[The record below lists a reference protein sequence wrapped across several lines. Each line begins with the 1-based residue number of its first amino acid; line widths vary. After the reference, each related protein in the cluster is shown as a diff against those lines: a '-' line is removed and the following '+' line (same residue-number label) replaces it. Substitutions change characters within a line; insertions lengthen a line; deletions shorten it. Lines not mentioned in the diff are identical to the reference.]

1 MNNKKIVDSVTRNMK
16 LSIEDKEIINAI
28 EIAKIEW
35 ENAEKYFQ
43 YAKEPQMVD
52 YAIHLQNA
60 ASVRY
65 MHLLRMARD
74 NNISSNY
81 YDNMKE
87 IDY

>member
-81 YDNMKE
+81 YDNMRE
-87 IDY
+87 IEY

>member
-16 LSIEDKEIINAI
+16 LSIEDIEIINAI

-87 IDY
+87 IEY